1 MSRLILLDD
10 HQVVREGLRSVLQ
23 AAGHDVVGDT
33 DCAEQALAKCSSGE
47 VDVMVLD
54 IHLQGLTGLQVLRQ
68 MQAQGLKVSTVV
80 LSMSAQPHHIIE
92 AMRLGALGY
101 VLKGSASST
110 LLQAVTAVAN
120 GTRYMD
126 KSIPPV
132 DGYSVTKGGAAVD
145 PVGALSTRELQILGL
160 VVRGNTSA
168 AIGVKLG
175 LSPKTVETYRSRL
188 MQKLELHD
196 LSALVLFAVRW
207 GLLESK

>member
-1 MSRLILLDD
+1 MSRLLLLDD

-23 AAGHDVVGDT
+23 AAGHDVVFDT

-47 VDVMVLD
+47 VDVLVLD

-68 MQAQGLKVSTVV
+68 MRALGLTVATVV

-101 VLKGSASST
+101 VLKGSPSST

-120 GTRYMD
+120 GARYMD

-132 DGYSVTKGGAAVD
+132 AGYPGAKEGSAVD

-207 GLLESK
+207 GLLESQ